1 MPSVNVGRNLPLAR
15 QHRPGTTFQPE
26 RTSLEVKGSTPT
38 CHRLGAARVSHVMR
52 PESSESHGE
61 TTDVGRLLGKSSGSF
76 SYSSD
81 HLVSRATERFPPRG
95 LGGTPV
101 SQGRPRPGGRGREGL
116 GVPDIPPSGR
126 RSLTP

>member
-1 MPSVNVGRNLPLAR
+1 RRSGLMPSVNVGRNLPLAR

-61 TTDVGRLLGKSSGSF
+61 TTDAGGLLGKSSGSF

-81 HLVSRATERFPPRG
+81 HLFSRGPNASLPEVLVALLFPRADPVPA
-95 LGGTPV
+95 GGVGKGSASP
-101 SQGRPRPGGRGREGL
+101 
-116 GVPDIPPSGR
+116 
-126 RSLTP
+126 